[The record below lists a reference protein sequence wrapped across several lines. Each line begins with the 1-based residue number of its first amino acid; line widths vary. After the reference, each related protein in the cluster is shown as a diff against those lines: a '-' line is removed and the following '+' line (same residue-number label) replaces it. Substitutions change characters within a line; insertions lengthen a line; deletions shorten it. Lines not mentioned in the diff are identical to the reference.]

1 MGLTTLKTT
10 CPRDC
15 YDACGIVVT
24 LLDGRIKN
32 VRGDRDHP
40 VARGKLCRKCSI
52 GYNGVFLD
60 EGARLTHPL
69 RRTGPKGSGR
79 FERIGWDEAIAE
91 CAARLGAIVREHGAP
106 AILHTHY
113 TGTLSLL
120 AFLFG
125 NRFFNRLGAT
135 EVDPDSVCNKA
146 GHVALEYV
154 YGASEIGFDPRTIRD
169 ASCVLVWGANPS
181 ACGPHQHEH
190 WLGETKASVIVID
203 PIATDTA
210 RAATLHVQ
218 PRPGA
223 DAALAFGLMHV
234 IARDGLLD
242 RDYLARNAVGFDEL
256 EPLLAAC
263 TPEWTERETD
273 VPAALVEQVAR
284 TYACGPSLLWL
295 GQGLQRQP
303 LGGNIFRAASL
314 LPALSGN
321 LGKPGAGFCYMNT
334 AERVGVDY
342 DDLTASHLASD
353 PPVAI
358 SQMDLADVLAD
369 PQRSRALVCWNI
381 NVASSNPRQADLRRA
396 LERDDL
402 YCVALDIFPTETTA
416 LADLVLPAAS
426 FLEFD
431 DLVASYFE
439 LSLSAQVKAQEP
451 VGEALPNQEIF
462 RRLAAAMGFTEPEL
476 HEADRPII
484 ERVLAASGTGETFAS
499 LAAKGTVWPHAEPL
513 LQFAD
518 GAFPTPSGKIEI
530 ASARAEA
537 DGHPRVPSPAA
548 DARTAGSL
556 LRVLSPASPW
566 SMNGTFAN
574 DPKIIRRMGDATVG
588 LHPDEAAARHLAD
601 GDRVELANA
610 TGTLRLRVELS
621 DRVPRG
627 VALVPKGRW
636 GPNVNQLNPGA
647 KTDIGDSSAVHGVEA
662 TISVVR

>member
-1 MGLTTLKTT
+1 METTLKTV

-24 LLDGRIKN
+24 KVDGRIKN

-40 VARGKLCRKCSI
+40 VSRGKLCRKCSI

-69 RRTGPKGSGR
+69 RRSGAKGSGQ
-79 FERIGWDEAIAE
+79 FERISWDEAIAD
-91 CAARLGAIVREHGAP
+91 CAGRLGAIARDHGA
-106 AILHTHY
+106 ASILHTHY

-125 NRFFNRLGAT
+125 NRFFHRLGAT
-135 EVDPDSVCNKA
+135 EVDPDTVCNKA

-154 YGASEIGFDPRTIRD
+154 YGASEIGFDPRTVGD
-169 ASCVLVWGANPS
+169 ASCILVWGANPS

-190 WLGETKASVIVID
+190 WLGEAAATVVVID
-203 PIATDTA
+203 PIRTDTA
-210 RAATLHVQ
+210 AAAEIHLQ

-234 IARDGLLD
+234 LARDGLID
-242 RDYLARNAVGFDEL
+242 RAYLAQNAVGFDEL

-273 VPAALVEQVAR
+273 VPAALVERVAR
-284 TYACGPSLLWL
+284 LYGSGPSLLWL

-303 LGGNIFRAASL
+303 LGGNIFRAVSL
-314 LPALSGN
+314 LPAVTGN

-342 DDLTASHLASD
+342 DYLTASHLAVD
-353 PPVAI
+353 PPDPV

-369 PQRSRALVCWNI
+369 AERSRALVCWNI
-381 NVASSNPRQADLRRA
+381 NVASSNPRQEALRAA
-396 LERDDL
+396 LAREDL
-402 YCVALDIFPTETTA
+402 YCVAIDIFPTDTTA
-416 LADLVLPAAS
+416 RADLVLPAAS

-431 DLVASYFE
+431 DLMASYFE
-439 LSLSAQVKAQEP
+439 ISLSAQVQASEP

-462 RRLAAAMGFTEPEL
+462 RRLAAAMGFHEPEL
-476 HEADRPII
+476 HEPDRAII
-484 ERVLAASGTGETFAS
+484 DRVLQASGTGETFAS
-499 LAAKGTVWPHAEPL
+499 LAAKGTVWPHAEVL

-537 DGHPRVPSPAA
+537 DGLPRVPQPSA
-548 DARTAGSL
+548 DARTGGSR
-556 LRVLSPASPW
+556 LRLLSPASPW
-566 SMNGTFAN
+566 TMNGTFAN
-574 DPKIIRRMGDATVG
+574 DRKIARRMGVATVG
-588 LHPDEAAARHLAD
+588 LHPAEAAARGLAE
-601 GDRVELANA
+601 GAEVELSNA
-610 TGTLRLRVELS
+610 TGTLRLQVELS
-621 DRVPRG
+621 DRLPRG

-636 GPNVNQLNPGA
+636 GVNVNVLNHGA
-647 KTDIGDSSAVHGVEA
+647 KTDMGESSAVHGVEVEI
-662 TISVVR
+662 TPV

>member
-1 MGLTTLKTT
+1 METTLKTV

-24 LLDGRIKN
+24 KVDGRIKN

-40 VARGKLCRKCSI
+40 VSRGKLCRKCSI

-69 RRTGPKGSGR
+69 RRSGAKGSGQ
-79 FERIGWDEAIAE
+79 FERISWDEAIAD
-91 CAARLGAIVREHGAP
+91 CAGRLGVIARDHGA
-106 AILHTHY
+106 ASILHTHY

-125 NRFFNRLGAT
+125 NRFFHRLGAT
-135 EVDPDSVCNKA
+135 EVDPDTVCNKA

-154 YGASEIGFDPRTIRD
+154 YGASEIGFDPRTVGD
-169 ASCVLVWGANPS
+169 ASCILVWGANPS

-190 WLGETKASVIVID
+190 WLGEAAATVVVID
-203 PIATDTA
+203 PIRTDTA
-210 RAATLHVQ
+210 AAAEIHLQ

-234 IARDGLLD
+234 LARDGLID
-242 RDYLARNAVGFDEL
+242 RAYLAQNAVGFDEL

-273 VPAALVEQVAR
+273 VPAVLVERVAR
-284 TYACGPSLLWL
+284 LYGSGPSLLWL

-303 LGGNIFRAASL
+303 LGGNIFRAVSL
-314 LPALSGN
+314 LPAVTGN

-342 DDLTASHLASD
+342 DYLTASHLAVD
-353 PPVAI
+353 PPDPV

-369 PQRSRALVCWNI
+369 AERARALVCWNI
-381 NVASSNPRQADLRRA
+381 NVASSNPRQEALRTA
-396 LERDDL
+396 LAREDL
-402 YCVALDIFPTETTA
+402 YCVAIDIFPTDTTA

-431 DLVASYFE
+431 DLMASYFE
-439 LSLSAQVKAQEP
+439 ISLSAQVQASEP

-462 RRLAAAMGFTEPEL
+462 RRLAAAMGFHEPEL
-476 HEADRPII
+476 HEPDRAII
-484 ERVLAASGTGETFAS
+484 DRVLQASGTGETFAS
-499 LAAKGTVWPHAEPL
+499 LAAKGTVWPHADVL

-530 ASARAEA
+530 ASARADA
-537 DGHPRVPSPAA
+537 DGLPRVPQPSA
-548 DARTAGSL
+548 DARTGGSR
-556 LRVLSPASPW
+556 LRLLSPASPW
-566 SMNGTFAN
+566 TMNGTFAN
-574 DPKIIRRMGDATVG
+574 DRKIARRMGVATVG
-588 LHPDEAAARHLAD
+588 LHPAEAAARGLAE
-601 GDRVELANA
+601 GAEVELSNA
-610 TGTLRLRVELS
+610 TGTLRLQVELS
-621 DRVPRG
+621 DRLPRG
-627 VALVPKGRW
+627 VAFVPKGRW
-636 GPNVNQLNPGA
+636 GVNVNVLNHGA
-647 KTDIGDSSAVHGVEA
+647 KTDMGESSAVHGVEVEI
-662 TISVVR
+662 TPV

>member
-1 MGLTTLKTT
+1 METTLKTV

-24 LLDGRIKN
+24 KVDGRIKN

-69 RRTGPKGSGR
+69 RRSGAKGSGQ
-79 FERIGWDEAIAE
+79 FERISWDEAIAD
-91 CAARLGAIVREHGAP
+91 CAARLGAIARDHGASS
-106 AILHTHY
+106 ILHTHY

-125 NRFFNRLGAT
+125 NRFFHRLGAT
-135 EVDPDSVCNKA
+135 EVDPDTVCNKA

-154 YGASEIGFDPRTIRD
+154 YGASEIGFDPRTVGD
-169 ASCVLVWGANPS
+169 ASCILVWGANPS

-190 WLGETKASVIVID
+190 WLGEAAATVVVID
-203 PIATDTA
+203 PIRTDTA
-210 RAATLHVQ
+210 AAAEIHLQ

-234 IARDGLLD
+234 LARDGLID
-242 RDYLARNAVGFDEL
+242 RDYLAQNAVGFDEL

-273 VPAALVEQVAR
+273 VPAALVERVAR
-284 TYACGPSLLWL
+284 LYGSGPSLLWL

-303 LGGNIFRAASL
+303 LGGNIFRAVSL
-314 LPALSGN
+314 LPAVTGN

-342 DDLTASHLASD
+342 DYLTASHLAVD
-353 PPVAI
+353 PPDPV

-369 PQRSRALVCWNI
+369 AERSRALVCWNI
-381 NVASSNPRQADLRRA
+381 NVASSNPRQEALRAA
-396 LERDDL
+396 LAREDL
-402 YCVALDIFPTETTA
+402 YCVAIDIFPTDTTA

-431 DLVASYFE
+431 DLMASYFE
-439 LSLSAQVKAQEP
+439 ISLSAQVQASEP

-462 RRLAAAMGFTEPEL
+462 RRLAAAMGFHEPEL
-476 HEADRPII
+476 HEPDRAII
-484 ERVLAASGTGETFAS
+484 DRVLQASGTGETFAS
-499 LAAKGTVWPHAEPL
+499 LAAKGTVWPHAEVL

-537 DGHPRVPSPAA
+537 DGLPRVPQPSA
-548 DARTAGSL
+548 DARTGGSR
-556 LRVLSPASPW
+556 LRLLSPASPW
-566 SMNGTFAN
+566 TMNGTFAN
-574 DPKIIRRMGDATVG
+574 DCKIVRRMGVATVG
-588 LHPDEAAARHLAD
+588 LHPAEAAARGLAE
-601 GDRVELANA
+601 GAEVELSNA
-610 TGTLRLRVELS
+610 TGTLRLHVELS
-621 DRVPRG
+621 DRLPRG

-636 GPNVNQLNPGA
+636 GVNVNVLNHGA
-647 KTDIGDSSAVHGVEA
+647 KTDMGESSAVHGVEVEI
-662 TISVVR
+662 TPV

>member
-1 MGLTTLKTT
+1 MAETTLKTV

-24 LLDGRIKN
+24 KVDGRIKN

-40 VARGKLCRKCSI
+40 VSRGKLCRKCSI

-69 RRTGPKGSGR
+69 RRTGAKGSGQ
-79 FERIGWDEAIAE
+79 FERISWDEAIAD
-91 CAARLGAIVREHGAP
+91 CAGRLGVIARDHGA
-106 AILHTHY
+106 ASILHTHY

-125 NRFFNRLGAT
+125 NRFFHRLGAT
-135 EVDPDSVCNKA
+135 EVDPDTVCNKA

-154 YGASEIGFDPRTIRD
+154 YGASEIGFDPRTVGD
-169 ASCVLVWGANPS
+169 ASCILVWGANPS

-190 WLGETKASVIVID
+190 WLGEAAATVVVID
-203 PIATDTA
+203 PIRTDTA
-210 RAATLHVQ
+210 AAAEIHLQ

-234 IARDGLLD
+234 LARDGLID
-242 RDYLARNAVGFDEL
+242 RAYLAQNAVGFDEL

-273 VPAALVEQVAR
+273 VPAVLVERVAR
-284 TYACGPSLLWL
+284 LYGSGPSLLWL

-303 LGGNIFRAASL
+303 LGGNIFRAVSL
-314 LPALSGN
+314 LPAVTGN

-342 DDLTASHLASD
+342 DYLTASHLAVD
-353 PPVAI
+353 PPDPV

-369 PQRSRALVCWNI
+369 AERARALVCWNI
-381 NVASSNPRQADLRRA
+381 NVASSNPRQEALRTA
-396 LERDDL
+396 LAREDL
-402 YCVALDIFPTETTA
+402 YCVAIDIFPTDTTA

-431 DLVASYFE
+431 DLMASYFE
-439 LSLSAQVKAQEP
+439 ISLSAQVQASEP

-462 RRLAAAMGFTEPEL
+462 RRLAAAMGFHEPEL
-476 HEADRPII
+476 HEPDRAII
-484 ERVLAASGTGETFAS
+484 DRVLQASGTGETFAS
-499 LAAKGTVWPHAEPL
+499 LAAKGTVWPHADVL

-530 ASARAEA
+530 ASARADA
-537 DGHPRVPSPAA
+537 DGLPRVPQPSA
-548 DARTAGSL
+548 DARTGGSR
-556 LRVLSPASPW
+556 LRLLSPASPW
-566 SMNGTFAN
+566 TMNGTFAN
-574 DPKIIRRMGDATVG
+574 DRKIVRRMGVATVG
-588 LHPDEAAARHLAD
+588 LHPAEAAARGLAE
-601 GDRVELANA
+601 GAEVELSNA
-610 TGTLRLRVELS
+610 TGTLRLQVELS
-621 DRVPRG
+621 DRLPRG
-627 VALVPKGRW
+627 VAFVPKGRW
-636 GPNVNQLNPGA
+636 GVNVNVLNHGA
-647 KTDIGDSSAVHGVEA
+647 KTDMGESSAVHGVEVEI
-662 TISVVR
+662 TPV